1 LASCGVSKIPKCP
14 RRPRKIIIGLYHLC
28 IGNNDKFDDGVHTEG
43 GIVTKAVRN
52 KRGWDF

>member
-1 LASCGVSKIPKCP
+1 MASCGVSKIPKCP